1 MKDITSQIEWADL
14 DEYSRVQ
21 SSASKV
27 SSSDI
32 ESQLA
37 AAGITDGFE
46 AFYYIMNEVIL
57 RQKGSL
63 LLEKTD
69 MAACSLD
76 RISEINKML
85 VQVKDDFDNGATG
98 GTDNDSKFLQDM
110 SDLLKNLLKDVQP
123 PIDPNSPLSGLAFE
137 NKMKEIAK
145 MAETDPTVYDRFF
158 PGLGSNIVNISNA
171 LLSIGCCYF
180 LADDPV
186 TGQKDY
192 QILVSQM
199 WNCSEEND
207 PKCAEKLQ
215 RLKNS
220 LDGFSKTQSALTSIS
235 AAERS
240 DVEYLLNQYNQYVTF
255 WKHGME
261 EERKQKQITLTMT
274 QNSNNS

>member
-1 MKDITSQIEWADL
+1 MKDVTSQVEWADL
-14 DEYSRVQ
+14 DEYSRIQ
-21 SSASKV
+21 SSSNKV

-37 AAGITDGFE
+37 DAGITDGFE

-57 RQKGSL
+57 RQKGSIL
-63 LLEKTD
+63 LQKAD
-69 MAACSLD
+69 DAASALD
-76 RISEINKML
+76 RIDEINKML
-85 VQVKDDFDNGATG
+85 VQVREDFQNGATG
-98 GTDNDSKFLQDM
+98 GVENDFKFLQHM
-110 SDLLKNLLKDVQP
+110 SAFLKNLLKDVQP
-123 PIDPNSPLSGLAFE
+123 PVTEDPLSGLAFE
-137 NKMKEIAK
+137 NKMKEIAE
-145 MAETDPTVYDRFF
+145 MAKTDPTVYDRFF
-158 PGLGSNIVNISNA
+158 PGLGANIINITNA
-171 LLSIGCCYF
+171 LLSIGCPYF

-186 TGQKDY
+186 TGKKDY

-199 WNCSEEND
+199 WNCAVDGD
-207 PKCAEKLQ
+207 PKSSEKLE

-220 LDGFSKTQSALTSIS
+220 LDGFSKLQSALTSIS
-235 AAERS
+235 SAERS